1 MLFRSAVVRDVKVT
15 VTSNDTGQTR
25 TATTAVDGGYTIGL
39 LAPGNY
45 KVRIEAS
52 GFKTI
57 DIPSAQVRVT
67 ETAVI
72 DRALEVGSSTQSVTV
87 EEAVENVQ
95 TTSSTMGTV
104 ADSRTVTELPLNTRN
119 YTNLLTMTA
128 GANSAVPNATTVGKG
143 SPLIAVNGAGTSQ
156 NTYLQDGVVI
166 NNWYSFNT
174 GTEGVAFGS
183 FVLPIPDAIAEFKI
197 QTSGYDA
204 GYGRGPGA
212 SVNVVTKTGT
222 NQFHGDAFEFFRNT
236 RLNANEDRKSTRLNS
251 SHT

>member
-1 MLFRSAVVRDVKVT
+1 MCSSDLGTGALAGTISDATGAVVRDVKVT

-128 GANSAVPNATTVGKG
+128 GANSAVPR
-143 SPLIAVNGAGTSQ
+143 I
-156 NTYLQDGVVI
+156 
-166 NNWYSFNT
+166 
-174 GTEGVAFGS
+174 
-183 FVLPIPDAIAEFKI
+183 
-197 QTSGYDA
+197 
-204 GYGRGPGA
+204 GRA
-212 SVNVVTKTGT
+212 HV
-222 NQFHGDAFEFFRNT
+222 
-236 RLNANEDRKSTRLNS
+236 
-251 SHT
+251 